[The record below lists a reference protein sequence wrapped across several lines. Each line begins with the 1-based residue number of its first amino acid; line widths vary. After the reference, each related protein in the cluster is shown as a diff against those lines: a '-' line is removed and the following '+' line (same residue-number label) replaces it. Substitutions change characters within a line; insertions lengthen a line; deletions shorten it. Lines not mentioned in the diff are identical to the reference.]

1 MKKFSGLL
9 LSAVLLGGCGTAVTD
24 SAEDANNGTGGTE
37 TTETEATETETTET
51 TETDVEATEEAP
63 EDAPIEVTDPT
74 GLQLYMPELG
84 LVKKFQ
90 VEDFELTREVLE
102 VSGNQVLEEI
112 TFGEA
117 ATIEVTEWTE
127 SSMNMLIETSEL
139 EGERDISIEGLV
151 PMNAPV
157 VMIDEANST
166 EGEWI
171 VTSNDETLETQAGT
185 FEDVLVV
192 EQVLKS
198 ESSDQVTTMTRYF
211 APELGFIQEK
221 TVVANG
227 DDKQESVVELVSYE

>member
-9 LSAVLLGGCGTAVTD
+9 LAAVLLGGCGTAVTD
-24 SAEDANNGTGGTE
+24 SAEDDKVNGTGGTE
-37 TTETEATETETTET
+37 TTETEAAETET
-51 TETDVEATEEAP
+51 TETDVEST

-74 GLQLYMPELG
+74 GIQLYMPELG
-84 LVKKFQ
+84 LVKNFQ

-151 PMNAPV
+151 PMSAPV

-166 EGEWI
+166 EGEWVI
-171 VTSNDETLETQAGT
+171 TSNGETLETQAGT

-211 APELGFIQEK
+211 APGLGFIQEK

-227 DDKQESVVELVSYE
+227 DDKQESVVELVSYK

>member
-9 LSAVLLGGCGTAVTD
+9 LTAVLLGGCGTAVTD
-24 SAEDANNGTGGTE
+24 SAEDDKVNGTGGTE
-37 TTETEATETETTET
+37 TTETEAAETET
-51 TETDVEATEEAP
+51 TETDVEST

-74 GLQLYMPELG
+74 GIQLYMPELG
-84 LVKKFQ
+84 LVKNFQ

-151 PMNAPV
+151 PMSAPV

-171 VTSNDETLETQAGT
+171 ITSNGETLETQAGT

-198 ESSDQVTTMTRYF
+198 ESSEQVTTMTRYF
-211 APELGFIQEK
+211 APGLGFIQEK

-227 DDKQESVVELVSYE
+227 DDKQESVVELVSYK

>member
-24 SAEDANNGTGGTE
+24 SAEDNQVNGTGGTE
-37 TTETEATETETTET
+37 TTETEAAETETTEA
-51 TETDVEATEEAP
+51 EIEASEN
-63 EDAPIEVTDPT
+63 APIEVTDPT
-74 GLQLYMPELG
+74 GIQLYMPELG
-84 LVKKFQ
+84 LVKNFQ
-90 VEDFELTREVLE
+90 VDEFELTREVLE

-117 ATIEVTEWTE
+117 ASIEVTEWTE

-151 PMNAPV
+151 PMSAPV

-171 VTSNDETLETQAGT
+171 ITSHDETLETQAGT

-192 EQVLKS
+192 EQVLSS

-211 APELGFIQEK
+211 APGLGFIQEK

-227 DDKQESVVELVSYE
+227 DDKQESVVKLVSYK

>member
-51 TETDVEATEEAP
+51 EVEATEEAS
-63 EDAPIEVTDPT
+63 ENAPIEVTDPT

-84 LVKKFQ
+84 LVKNFQ

-151 PMNAPV
+151 PMSAPV
-157 VMIDEANST
+157 VMIDEANSA

-171 VTSNDETLETQAGT
+171 VTSNGETLETQAGT

-211 APELGFIQEK
+211 APGLGFIQEK
-221 TVVANG
+221 TVVTNG
-227 DDKQESVVELVSYE
+227 DDKQESVVELVSYK

>member
-9 LSAVLLGGCGTAVTD
+9 LAAVLLGGCGTAVTD
-24 SAEDANNGTGGTE
+24 SAEDDKVNGTGGTE
-37 TTETEATETETTET
+37 TTETEAAETET
-51 TETDVEATEEAP
+51 TETDVEST

-74 GLQLYMPELG
+74 GIQLYMPELG

-151 PMNAPV
+151 PMSAPV

-171 VTSNDETLETQAGT
+171 ITSNGETLETQAGT

-211 APELGFIQEK
+211 APGLGFIQEK

-227 DDKQESVVELVSYE
+227 DDKQESVVELVSYK

>member
-24 SAEDANNGTGGTE
+24 SAEDDKVNGTGGTE
-37 TTETEATETETTET
+37 TTETEAAETET
-51 TETDVEATEEAP
+51 TETDVESTEN
-63 EDAPIEVTDPT
+63 APIEVTDPT

-90 VEDFELTREVLE
+90 VEEFELTREVLE
-102 VSGNQVLEEI
+102 VSGNKVLEEI

-171 VTSNDETLETQAGT
+171 VTSNGETLETQAGT

-211 APELGFIQEK
+211 APGLGFIQEK

-227 DDKQESVVELVSYE
+227 DDKQESVVALVSYE

>member
-9 LSAVLLGGCGTAVTD
+9 LAAVLLGGCGTAVTD
-24 SAEDANNGTGGTE
+24 SAEDDKVNGTGGTE
-37 TTETEATETETTET
+37 TTETEAAETET
-51 TETDVEATEEAP
+51 TETDVESTEN
-63 EDAPIEVTDPT
+63 APIEVTDPT
-74 GLQLYMPELG
+74 GIQLYMPELG
-84 LVKKFQ
+84 LVKNFQ

-151 PMNAPV
+151 PMSAPV

-166 EGEWI
+166 EGEWVI
-171 VTSNDETLETQAGT
+171 TSNGETLETQAGT

-211 APELGFIQEK
+211 APGLGFIQEK

-227 DDKQESVVELVSYE
+227 DDKQESVVELVSYK

>member
-9 LSAVLLGGCGTAVTD
+9 LTAVLLGGCGTAVTD
-24 SAEDANNGTGGTE
+24 SAEDDKVNGTGGTE
-37 TTETEATETETTET
+37 TTETEAAETET
-51 TETDVEATEEAP
+51 TETDVEST

-74 GLQLYMPELG
+74 GIQLYMPELG
-84 LVKKFQ
+84 LVKNFQ

-151 PMNAPV
+151 PMSAPV

-166 EGEWI
+166 EGEWVI
-171 VTSNDETLETQAGT
+171 TSNGETLETQAGT

-211 APELGFIQEK
+211 APGLGFIQEK

-227 DDKQESVVELVSYE
+227 DDKQESVVELVSYK

>member
-51 TETDVEATEEAP
+51 EVEATEEAS
-63 EDAPIEVTDPT
+63 ENAPIEVTDPT

-84 LVKKFQ
+84 LVKNFQ

-102 VSGNQVLEEI
+102 VSGNKVLEEI

-171 VTSNDETLETQAGT
+171 VTSNGETLETQAGT

-211 APELGFIQEK
+211 APGLGFIQEK

-227 DDKQESVVELVSYE
+227 DDKQESVVELVSYK

>member
-9 LSAVLLGGCGTAVTD
+9 LTAVLLGGCGTAVTD
-24 SAEDANNGTGGTE
+24 SAEDDKVNGTAGTE
-37 TTETEATETETTET
+37 TTETEAAETET
-51 TETDVEATEEAP
+51 TETDVEST

-74 GLQLYMPELG
+74 GIQLYMPELG
-84 LVKKFQ
+84 LVKNFQ

-151 PMNAPV
+151 PMSAPV

-171 VTSNDETLETQAGT
+171 ITSNGETLETQAGT

-211 APELGFIQEK
+211 APGLGFIQEK

-227 DDKQESVVELVSYE
+227 DDKQESVVELVSYK

>member
-9 LSAVLLGGCGTAVTD
+9 LAAVLLGGCGTAVTD
-24 SAEDANNGTGGTE
+24 SAEDDKVNGTGGTE
-37 TTETEATETETTET
+37 TTETEAAETET
-51 TETDVEATEEAP
+51 TETDVEST

-74 GLQLYMPELG
+74 GIQLYMPELG
-84 LVKKFQ
+84 LVKNFQ

-151 PMNAPV
+151 PMSAPV

-171 VTSNDETLETQAGT
+171 ITSNGETLETQAGT

-211 APELGFIQEK
+211 APGLGFIQEK

-227 DDKQESVVELVSYE
+227 DDKQESVVELVSYK

>member
-9 LSAVLLGGCGTAVTD
+9 LTAVLLGGCGTAVTD
-24 SAEDANNGTGGTE
+24 SAEDDKVNGTGGTE
-37 TTETEATETETTET
+37 TTETEAAETET
-51 TETDVEATEEAP
+51 TETDVEST

-74 GLQLYMPELG
+74 GIQLYMPELG
-84 LVKKFQ
+84 LVKNFQ

-151 PMNAPV
+151 PMSAPV

-171 VTSNDETLETQAGT
+171 ITSNGETLETQAGT

-211 APELGFIQEK
+211 APGLGFIQEK

-227 DDKQESVVELVSYE
+227 DDKQESVVELVSYK

>member
-9 LSAVLLGGCGTAVTD
+9 LTAVLLGGCGTAVTD
-24 SAEDANNGTGGTE
+24 SAEDDKVNGTGGTE
-37 TTETEATETETTET
+37 TTETEAAETET
-51 TETDVEATEEAP
+51 TETDVEST

-74 GLQLYMPELG
+74 GIQLYMPELG
-84 LVKKFQ
+84 LVKNFQ

-151 PMNAPV
+151 PMSAPV

-171 VTSNDETLETQAGT
+171 ITSNGETLETQAGA

-211 APELGFIQEK
+211 APGLGFIQEK

-227 DDKQESVVELVSYE
+227 DDKQESVVELVSYK

>member
-24 SAEDANNGTGGTE
+24 SAEDDKVNGTGGTE
-37 TTETEATETETTET
+37 TTETEAAETET
-51 TETDVEATEEAP
+51 TETDVESTEN
-63 EDAPIEVTDPT
+63 APIEVTDPT

-90 VEDFELTREVLE
+90 VEEFELTREVLE
-102 VSGNQVLEEI
+102 VSGNKVLEEI

-171 VTSNDETLETQAGT
+171 VTSNGETLETQAGT

-211 APELGFIQEK
+211 APGLGFIQEK

-227 DDKQESVVELVSYE
+227 DDKQESVVELVSYK